1 MTGKTMALKL
11 LIDTKANRV
20 LFAEAG
26 KEVVDFLFGLLA
38 LPLGSIV
45 KLLSKDQMLGSI
57 GSLYSSLE
65 NLDSTYIQP
74 NQDKDILLSPQLQQQ
89 SQEVNILLLSAP
101 NPPKVEE
108 YYGCCRSNFCNSLC
122 FESVTKVCGTQ
133 CPSCPGRMEK
143 VLRFVHPE
151 PGMASENDEGEG
163 GYVKGVVTYTIMD
176 DLSVT
181 PMSTISCI
189 TLLSKF
195 NVTNVNVLKEKNVN
209 LGMQEA
215 LELLKASF
223 KSKTVLTDVFLA
235 SKL

>member
-1 MTGKTMALKL
+1 MAKKTMDLKL

-26 KEVVDFLFGLLA
+26 KQVVDFLFGLLA

-45 KLLSKDQMLGSI
+45 KLLSKGQMVGSI

-74 NQDKDILLSPQLQQQ
+74 NQDKDILLSPQG
-89 SQEVNILLLSAP
+89 QEPRQCQNKLLLSAP
-101 NPPKVEE
+101 TPPKVEA
-108 YYGCCRSNFCNSLC
+108 YYGCGSGYCRSSCS
-122 FESVTKVCGTQ
+122 EYVTKVCGIQ
-133 CPSCPGRMEK
+133 CPSCRCRMEK
-143 VLRFVHPE
+143 VIKCVDPGS
-151 PGMASENDEGEG
+151 GMASGNGGGEG

-181 PMSTISCI
+181 PMSSISSI

-195 NVTNVNVLKEKNVN
+195 NVKNVDVLKEKNVS

-215 LELLKASF
+215 LELLKASLG
-223 KSKTVLTDVFLA
+223 SKTVLTDVFLA
-235 SKL
+235 S

>member
-1 MTGKTMALKL
+1 MAEKTMALKL

-45 KLLSKDQMLGSI
+45 KLLSKDQMVGSI

-74 NQDKDILLSPQLQQQ
+74 NQDKGILLSPQR
-89 SQEVNILLLSAP
+89 QEVNNLLLSAP
-101 NPPKVEE
+101 NPPKVEG
-108 YYGCCRSNFCNSLC
+108 YYGCTGHSFGHGPC
-122 FESVTKVCGTQ
+122 FQFVTNVCGIQ
-133 CPSCPGRMEK
+133 CPSCPGKMNR

-151 PGMASENDEGEG
+151 SGGMASGNGEGGGGVEG

-181 PMSTISCI
+181 PMSSISSI

-195 NVTNVNVLKEKNVN
+195 NVKNIDVLKEKN
-209 LGMQEA
+209 A
-215 LELLKASF
+215 LELLKTSLE
-223 KSKTVLTDVFLA
+223 SKTVLTDVFLA
-235 SKL
+235 SKD